1 MCTRVFKQAN
11 NMVGRIN
18 KGFTLIELTVT
29 LVILG
34 ILAVTVA
41 PKFIDFSSDAE
52 DSVLTGVKNSMQG
65 AAALVYGKAVVK
77 GVQTLASNTV
87 NTKSGAVAIAYG
99 YPLATDAN
107 FQSLL
112 ALGIDF
118 SFKKLGSSTDAD
130 VAVYFSDKSIPT
142 STTDDC
148 IVVYTLTTSAGST
161 LTINLNPC

>member
-1 MCTRVFKQAN
+1 
-11 NMVGRIN
+11 MVRRIN

-52 DSVLTGVKNSMQG
+52 DSVLTGVQNSMQG

-77 GVQTLASNTV
+77 GVQTLASDTV

-99 YPLATDAN
+99 YPLANDSN
-107 FQSLL
+107 FQNLL
-112 ALGIDF
+112 ALGTDF
-118 SFKKLGSSTDAD
+118 SFEALGSPAGANI
-130 VAVYFSDKSIPT
+130 AVYFSDQPTPT

-148 IVVYTLTTSAGST
+148 IVVYTLPTSAGAP

>member
-1 MCTRVFKQAN
+1 
-11 NMVGRIN
+11 MVRRIN

-41 PKFIDFSSDAE
+41 PKFIDFSNDAE
-52 DSVLTGVKNSMQG
+52 DSVLTGVQNSMQG

-77 GVQTLASNTV
+77 GVQTLASDTV
-87 NTKSGAVAIAYG
+87 NSKSGAVAIAYG
-99 YPLATDAN
+99 YPLANDSN
-107 FQSLL
+107 FQNLL
-112 ALGIDF
+112 ALGTDF
-118 SFKKLGSSTDAD
+118 SFEALGSPAGANI
-130 VAVYFSDKSIPT
+130 AVYFSDQPTPT

-148 IVVYTLTTSAGST
+148 IVVYTLPTSAGAP

>member
-1 MCTRVFKQAN
+1 MI
-11 NMVGRIN
+11 GRIN
-18 KGFTLIELTVT
+18 NGFTLIELTVT

-52 DSVLTGVKNSMQG
+52 DSVLTGVKNSKQG

-112 ALGIDF
+112 ALGTDF
-118 SFKKLGSSTDAD
+118 SFKKLGSSTVAD
-130 VAVYFSDKSIPT
+130 VAIYFSDKSIPT

-148 IVVYTLTTSAGST
+148 IVVYTLPTSAGAP